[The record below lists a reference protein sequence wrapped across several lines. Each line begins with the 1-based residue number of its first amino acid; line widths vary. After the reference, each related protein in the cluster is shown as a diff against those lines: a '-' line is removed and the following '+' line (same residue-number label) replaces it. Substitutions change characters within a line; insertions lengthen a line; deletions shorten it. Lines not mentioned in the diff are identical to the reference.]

1 MKQIIR
7 LWSGVLAVVLLLSSC
22 ASTTHI
28 EKDDTVNFN
37 KYKTFAWADKQFS
50 DSRASDL
57 LEKNIHTAV
66 NQELVKAGWKE
77 VRNRPDILIDYDI
90 LVEKTIKEMS
100 NPVYS
105 QPFTRLVYN
114 PYTRRFVSVYYPS
127 QFLGYDRDQR
137 QVREGTITITM
148 IDSKS
153 DKTVWQ
159 GWTTNELN
167 SRNLS
172 SKEVQGLIKSIFKKA
187 DLAKN

>member
-1 MKQIIR
+1 MKKLVMSWIGM
-7 LWSGVLAVVLLLSSC
+7 LGVVLLLSSC
-22 ASTTHI
+22 ASTAHI

-37 KYKTFAWADKQFS
+37 KYKTFAWADKEQ
-50 DSRASDL
+50 DNRASDL

-66 NQELVKAGWKE
+66 NQELAKAGWKE
-77 VRNRPDILIDYDI
+77 VKNRPDILIDYDI
-90 LVEKTIKEMS
+90 LVEKAVKEMN

-127 QFLGYDRDQR
+127 QFIGYDRDQR
-137 QVREGTITITM
+137 QVREGTITLTM
-148 IDSKS
+148 IDSRS

-159 GWTTNELN
+159 GWTTDEVNN
-167 SRNLS
+167 RNLS

>member
-1 MKQIIR
+1 MKK
-7 LWSGVLAVVLLLSSC
+7 LMMLLSGALGVVFLLSSC
-22 ASTTHI
+22 ATSTHI
-28 EKDDTVNFN
+28 EKDDTVSFN
-37 KYKTFAWADKQFS
+37 NYRTYAWADKES
-50 DSRASDL
+50 DNRASEL

-66 NQELVKAGWKE
+66 NQELAKAGWRE
-77 VRNRPDILIDYDI
+77 VKNRPDVLIDYDI
-90 LVEKTIKEMS
+90 LVEKTTKEMS

-105 QPFTRLVYN
+105 QPYTRLVYN
-114 PYTRRFVSVYYPS
+114 PYTRRYVSVYYPS

-137 QVREGTITITM
+137 QVREGTLTFTM
-148 IDSKS
+148 IDSKT

-159 GWTTNELN
+159 GWTTNEVN